1 MDTPGTITIFQVDAF
16 AEQPFKGNPAGVC
29 ILEKPLDDAMM
40 QNIAAEMNLS
50 ETAFAVPIPPGTI
63 AGAFKFQL
71 RWFTP
76 ACEVD
81 LCGHATLATAKILY
95 DIFEVK
101 HKTIAFDS
109 RSGELKVRRDNEF
122 IQLDFP
128 AGEPQPIKL
137 PDYYMNALGRFR
149 AELADKI
156 VAAAKCARTSILVV
170 QLSDPAEVKKLSPDF
185 ADLAQAEDSYGSKG
199 VCVTAAADKPYDF
212 ISRFFAPCY
221 GINEDP
227 VTGAAHTVLAPYWQ
241 ALLNKRK
248 MNAFQAS
255 ARGGE
260 VAVEVKEE
268 AGGHRRRV
276 LISGKAVIVM
286 EAVMKLAGV

>member
-1 MDTPGTITIFQVDAF
+1 MDTPGTVTIFQVDSF
-16 AEQPFKGNPAGVC
+16 ADQPFKGNPAGVC

-50 ETAFAVPIPPGTI
+50 ETAFAVPISPGGI
-63 AGAFKFQL
+63 ASAFKFRL

-101 HKTIAFDS
+101 HETIAFDS
-109 RSGELKVRRDNEF
+109 RSGELRVRRDGEF

-128 AGEPQPIKL
+128 AGDPQPVKL
-137 PDYYMNALGRFR
+137 PDYYSNALGRFR
-149 AELADKI
+149 ADLAEKI
-156 VAAAKCARTSILVV
+156 IAAHKCARTGILLVH
-170 QLSDPAEVKKLSPDF
+170 LDNPDEVKKLSPDY
-185 ADLAQAEDSYGSKG
+185 ADLLQAEDSFGTKG
-199 VCVTAAADKPYDF
+199 VCVTAAGEKPYDF

-227 VTGAAHTVLAPYWQ
+227 VTGAAHTVLAPYWH

-260 VAVEVKEE
+260 VIVEIREE
-268 AGGHRRRV
+268 TAGHRRRV

-286 EAVMKLAGV
+286 EAVMKLIPA